1 MSGHGHGHMGGAG
14 GPKSLDMKTLK
25 RLLNY
30 FGAYKPMLWV
40 VVVLVLVSAIASAA
54 SSLFLRTLIDDYITP
69 MIGVANPDFMGLL
82 GAIGRMCL
90 LLGAG
95 VLSTL
100 AYSWIMAVIA
110 QRTMERMRNEM
121 FEKMQGLPIRYFD
134 SHEYGDIMSLYTN
147 DVDTLRQMMMQTF
160 TAAVSSFFTIITVFF
175 SMLSLSVWLTL
186 LMVVSVF
193 FIGKVAAMIA
203 MKSGPY
209 FMQQQQTLA
218 ALDGYVEEIINGLKV
233 VKVFSY
239 EGKAMAN
246 MSEKNVAW
254 REASRLANGHATA
267 MMPIMNGL
275 GYMQFILVA
284 LVGAA
289 LATSAAPNLS
299 LTGINVMTVGM
310 IASFLTL
317 ARNFSMPI
325 TQLSSQMNAII
336 TALAGAARVFALL
349 DEPAEVDEGKVVL
362 VHAREGADGEIEES
376 DTRTGLWAW
385 KRVNEKGVAE
395 YRPMLGD
402 VVMEHVNFGYKPDKQ
417 ILHDINL
424 YAKPG
429 QKVAFVGATG
439 AGKTTITNLIN
450 RFYDINDGTIL
461 YDGIDITHIKKDD
474 LRRSMGIV
482 LQDVNLFTDTVM
494 ENIRYG
500 NPQAT
505 DDDCIQ
511 AAKLANADG
520 FIKMLPDGYNTVL
533 SGDGAGLSQGQ
544 RQLLSIA
551 RAAVSDPPVMILD
564 EATSSIDTRT
574 EAIVQDGMDKLMHGR
589 TVFVIAHRLSTIQ
602 NADVVMVM
610 DHGRII
616 ERGNHDQLMAEH
628 GTYYQLYTGAFE
640 LD

>member
-1 MSGHGHGHMGGAG
+1 MNGHGQMGTTRKKFN
-14 GPKSLDMKTLK
+14 PKTLK

-30 FGAYKPMLWV
+30 FGQYKPFLCV
-40 VVVLVLVSAIASAA
+40 VVVLVLVSAIAGAA
-54 SSLFLRTLIDDYITP
+54 SSLFIRTLIDDYITP
-69 MIGVANPDFMGLL
+69 MLGVTDPDFAGLL
-82 GAIGRMCL
+82 AAIGKMCL

-95 VLSTL
+95 VVSTL
-100 AYSWIMAVIA
+100 AYQWMMAVIA

-121 FEKMQGLPIRYFD
+121 FEKMQTLPIRYFD
-134 SHEYGDIMSLYTN
+134 SHEYGEIMSLYTN

-186 LMVVSVF
+186 LMVLSVF

-209 FMQQQQTLA
+209 FTQQQQTLA

-239 EGKAMAN
+239 ENKAMASMN
-246 MSEKNVAW
+246 EKNTAW
-254 REASRLANGHATA
+254 YDASRLANGHATA

-284 LVGAA
+284 LLGAV
-289 LATSAAPNLS
+289 LATSGAPNLS
-299 LTGINVMTVGM
+299 LSGLNVMTVGM

-317 ARNFSMPI
+317 ARQFSMPF
-325 TQLSSQMNAII
+325 TQLSSQVNAII
-336 TALAGAARVFALL
+336 TALAGAERVFALL
-349 DEPAEVDEGKVVL
+349 DEPAETDEGKVVL
-362 VHAREGADGEIEES
+362 VYARKGAEGQLEES

-385 KRVNEKGVAE
+385 KRENEYGQAE
-395 YRPMLGD
+395 YRPMRGD
-402 VVMEHVNFGYKPDKQ
+402 IVMKNVNFGYKPEHS
-417 ILHDINL
+417 ILHDITL

-450 RFYDINDGTIL
+450 RFYDIDEGQIL
-461 YDGIDITHIKKDD
+461 YDGIDITHIKKDA

-482 LQDVNLFTDTVM
+482 LQDVNLFTGTVM

-500 NPQAT
+500 NSHAS
-505 DDDCIQ
+505 DEACIR

-520 FIKMLPDGYNTVL
+520 FIKMLPNGYDTIL

-574 EAIVQDGMDKLMHGR
+574 EAIVQDGMDKLMKGR

-616 ERGNHDQLMAEH
+616 ERGNHEKLMAER
-628 GTYYQLYTGAFE
+628 GNYYQLYTGAFE